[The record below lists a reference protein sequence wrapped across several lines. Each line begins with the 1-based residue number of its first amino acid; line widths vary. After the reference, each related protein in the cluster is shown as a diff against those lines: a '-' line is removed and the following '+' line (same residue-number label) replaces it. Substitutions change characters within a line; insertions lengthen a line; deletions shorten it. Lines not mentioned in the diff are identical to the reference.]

1 MEKTSAKRAAQY
13 IRMSTE
19 LQRYSTANQIE
30 VIAEYAKDNNL
41 EIIETYVDEG
51 KSGLRL
57 TGRKALQKL
66 LADVISGQAEYEMIL
81 VY

>member
-1 MEKTSAKRAAQY
+1 MEKTSAKKAAQY
-13 IRMSTE
+13 IRMSTD

-30 VIAEYAKDNNL
+30 VIAEYATDNNL

-57 TGRKALQKL
+57 SDARHFKNYSPMSFLGKL
-66 LADVISGQAEYEMIL
+66 STK
-81 VY
+81 